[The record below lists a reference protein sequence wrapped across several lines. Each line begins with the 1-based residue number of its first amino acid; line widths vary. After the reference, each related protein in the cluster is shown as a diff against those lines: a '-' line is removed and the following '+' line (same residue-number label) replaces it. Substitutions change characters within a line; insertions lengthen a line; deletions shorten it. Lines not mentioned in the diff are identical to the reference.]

1 MTGFYRRYLVVL
13 FRFLPFALAFL
24 RDRRRFLLFGGPR
37 HLDESAHRTRAE
49 RIRDTMLELGP
60 AFVKV
65 GQVLSTRPDIVPPVY
80 ADEFGTLQDEIPED
94 AGGDPRGIVEA
105 ELGDELDLG
114 TLEPVAGGSLA
125 FVYTVRYRGERI
137 ALKVRRPDVKEQ
149 IDRDL
154 RVVKGLIPLVSLF
167 ADERQQYSLEN
178 AAQDFEEIIADE
190 LDFERERSIMAEVRE
205 NVADNDGVVV
215 PAVYHELSSER
226 VLAMEYRTGRK
237 ISDDDAFDDLDVGPH
252 EMAERIAKVYLR
264 MGLVHGVFH
273 ADPHPGN
280 LSVTDDGRLLI
291 YDFGMS
297 ERLAPT
303 VQEDIVSLYRALV
316 RQDVDGLV
324 DALIALDVLEVGV
337 DRAEVGRVLELV
349 IENLEGRRE
358 VTWRAIVTELTTM
371 LQDFPFRIPPDVMLL
386 IRVGTVAE
394 GVCRQLDPEFDFLAV
409 IRSFLVEQGFIE
421 TEFQAVLE
429 DTWTDLRRSL
439 PALARA
445 PYRVDRTMH
454 RLERGELV
462 VRTEPVDGAAG
473 TDRGLGYA
481 VLGGALLVSAALL
494 TFHSQPYEV
503 PVAVLAALFALAY
516 LATIWRT

>member
-1 MTGFYRRYLVVL
+1 MTGFYRRYVAVL
-13 FRFLPFALAFL
+13 LRFLPFALAFL

-37 HLDESAHRTRAE
+37 RLEERVHRDRAE
-49 RIRDTMLELGP
+49 RLRDTMLDLGP

-65 GQVLSTRPDIVPPVY
+65 GQVLSTRPDIVPPIY
-80 ADEFGTLQDEIPED
+80 ADEFRTLQDEIPED
-94 AGGDPRGIVEA
+94 AGGDPRAVVEA
-105 ELGDELDLG
+105 ELGADIDLA

-154 RVVKGLIPLVSLF
+154 RVVRRIIPLVSLF
-167 ADERQQYSLEN
+167 ANERQRYSLEN

-190 LDFERERSIMAEVRE
+190 LDFNRERSIMAEVRE
-205 NVADNDGVVV
+205 NLADEDDVVV
-215 PAVYHELSSER
+215 PAVHHELSSER
-226 VLAMEYRTGRK
+226 LLAMEYRTGRK
-237 ISDDDAFDDLDVGPH
+237 ITDDGAFDGLDVTPH
-252 EMAERIAKVYLR
+252 EMASRIATVYLK
-264 MGLVHGVFH
+264 MGLVDGVFH

-280 LSVTDDGRLLI
+280 LAVTDDGGLLI

-316 RQDVDGLV
+316 RQDVDALV

-337 DRAEVGRVLELV
+337 DRAEVGRVLDLV
-349 IENLEGRRE
+349 IENLEGRHE

-386 IRVGTVAE
+386 IRVGTVGE

-421 TEFQAVLE
+421 TEFQALLD

-445 PYRVDRTMH
+445 PYRVERTMS

-462 VRTEPVDGAAG
+462 VRTEPVDGG
-473 TDRGLGYA
+473 TDRALGYA
-481 VLGGALLVSAALL
+481 VLGGSLAVAASLLA
-494 TFHSQPYEV
+494 FHSQPYEI
-503 PVAVLAALFALAY
+503 PVAVLAGVFCLLY
-516 LATIWRT
+516 LHRVRRE